1 MELLNNII
9 SVILMIGG
17 VMMFHKIVYTVV
29 GFFVRSKKFPQTD
42 KRYTYS
48 FIIAARNEEK
58 VVGNLIESIR
68 RQDYDGNI
76 ANIFVVADNCTD
88 RTAEVCQSL
97 GAVVY
102 ERCDPDH
109 ARKGYALEFL
119 FDRIESDY
127 GIGHCDGYFVF
138 DSDNLLAP
146 DFVTRMNEA
155 FADGFKIVT
164 SYRNTK
170 NFDTNFISAA
180 YGLHFCHNS
189 LGKHRPR
196 SVLGIGTHLTGTG
209 YLISSE
215 LLSGG
220 WHYVNFTEDDELTMV
235 LAGKGFKIGYCEAAE
250 FFDEQPCDFVT
261 VFNQRVRWAKGRL
274 INFFKH
280 GAAAFWGIFKYRS
293 FTCYDMFTHY
303 FPYGLFSWI
312 LGIIYPVTAF
322 IMGLLSPGTNDY
334 GGMVMN
340 ILAALGSMYM
350 SGLFY
355 GAMTAIRERRHIR
368 CSGGKLF
375 LYVLLFPWFNM
386 VSVPV
391 YLVAVFKN
399 VTWVPIKHDDDR
411 KIDSLMDFGKE
422 KRGKRI

>member
-1 MELLNNII
+1 MEILNKII

-17 VMMFHKIVYTVV
+17 AMMIHKTLYQFL
-29 GFFVRSKKFPQTD
+29 GFFVRSKKFPKTENLH
-42 KRYTYS
+42 TYS
-48 FIIAARNEEK
+48 FIIAARNEEA

-68 RQDYDGNI
+68 RQKYDGEI

-88 RTAEVCQSL
+88 NTAEVCRDL

-102 ERCDPDH
+102 ERQDPDH

-119 FDRIESDY
+119 FEKIRQDY
-127 GIGHCDGYFVF
+127 GIDHCDGYFVF
-138 DSDNLLAP
+138 DADNLLAP
-146 DFVTRMNEA
+146 DFVARMNEA
-155 FADGFKIVT
+155 FDDGWKVVT

-189 LGKHRPR
+189 LGRHRPR

-209 YLISSE
+209 YLIASE
-215 LLSGG
+215 LMENG
-220 WHYVNFTEDDELTMV
+220 WHYVNFTEDDEIT
-235 LAGKGFKIGYCEAAE
+235 LAKAGEGIKVGYCEAAE
-250 FFDEQPCDFVT
+250 FFDEQPHDFKT

-274 INFFKH
+274 TNFFLH
-280 GAAAFWGIFKYRS
+280 GMQAFWGIWRHRS

-312 LGIIYPVTAF
+312 LGIIYPVTSF
-322 IMGLLSPGTNDY
+322 IIGLFHPGTNDY
-334 GGMVMN
+334 KGMIVN
-340 ILAALGSMYM
+340 LGVTLATMY
-350 SGLFY
+350 GTELLA

-368 CSGGKLF
+368 CSTGMLI
-375 LYVLLFPWFNM
+375 LYVLLFPWYTM
-386 VSVPV
+386 ISIPV

-399 VTWVPIKHDDDR
+399 VTWVPIKHDDNR
-411 KIDSLMDFGKE
+411 KIDSLVKE
-422 KRGKRI
+422 EEKV